1 MADSQA
7 DQIARRGPLLSQ
19 LSSLK
24 ERIEIPNAALD
35 THKSMDC
42 HCHCHWPLQLQP
54 RKNTQLLYQ
63 NHCRPGGGVVL
74 LLSRLPHSIA
84 SVLSCLSAANL
95 QCVCETVWDA
105 NRREA
110 LGDTFQMPMQ
120 QCSMQTSLQQSTRL
134 MRDRLVSRNKDC
146 WLLMAAQFN
155 KDWLSLS

>member
-24 ERIEIPNAALD
+24 ERIEIPNTALD
-35 THKSMDC
+35 THKSMD
-42 HCHCHWPLQLQP
+42 CHCHWPLQLQP

-134 MRDRLVSRNKDC
+134 RADERPSRFKKQG
-146 WLLMAAQFN
+146 LLIVNGCSVQ
-155 KDWLSLS
+155 

>member
-74 LLSRLPHSIA
+74 LLSRLPHYCFCAVLFERCKSTVCLWDSVRCKQKRSFGGHISNANAAMLNANIIA
-84 SVLSCLSAANL
+84 AKHAADERPSRFKKQGLLIVNGCSV
-95 QCVCETVWDA
+95 Q
-105 NRREA
+105 
-110 LGDTFQMPMQ
+110 
-120 QCSMQTSLQQSTRL
+120 
-134 MRDRLVSRNKDC
+134 
-146 WLLMAAQFN
+146 
-155 KDWLSLS
+155 